1 MIFLKII
8 LKFVSLV
15 IKCLKY
21 TNAVLFCIHDFHD
34 VLSSSWLS
42 LKVYII
48 LIQIKTLTENYDQI
62 LHKNTLIKIF
72 DHMLHQSTFAGHLHQ
87 SI

>member
-1 MIFLKII
+1 MIFLKNN
-8 LKFVSLV
+8 LEFVSLV

-21 TNAVLFCIHDFHD
+21 INAVLWF
-34 VLSSSWLS
+34 SWCFVEFTVE
-42 LKVYII
+42 VYII

-62 LHKNTLIKIF
+62 LHKNTLIENYDYI
-72 DHMLHQSTFAGHLHQ
+72 LHQSTFVVHLHQ